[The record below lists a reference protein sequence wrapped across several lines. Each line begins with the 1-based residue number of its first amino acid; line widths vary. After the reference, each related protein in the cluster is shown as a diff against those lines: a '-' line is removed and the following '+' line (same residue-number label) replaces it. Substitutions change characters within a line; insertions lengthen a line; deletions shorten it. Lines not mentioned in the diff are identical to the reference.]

1 MFILGGGG
9 QGLDK
14 RSNGRW
20 SVSINLV
27 QWKSGLAGFVES
39 PTGSVKVQVGKSE
52 SPSGLGK
59 SKGQSQEETPSA
71 H

>member
-27 QWKSGLAGFVES
+27 QWKSGLAGF
-39 PTGSVKVQVGKSE
+39 GE
-52 SPSGLGK
+52 SPSGVGE
-59 SKGQSQEETPSA
+59 SPSREE
-71 H
+71 